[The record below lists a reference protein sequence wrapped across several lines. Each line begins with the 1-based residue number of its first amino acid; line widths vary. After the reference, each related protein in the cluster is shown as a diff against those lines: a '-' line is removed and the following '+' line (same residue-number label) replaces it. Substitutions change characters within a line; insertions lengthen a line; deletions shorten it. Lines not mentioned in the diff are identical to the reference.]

1 MSEGKG
7 SREAG
12 CEAKGTSRTQL
23 APLGPWGGSPRRRP
37 GGAASEGGEDGRDI
51 MPGPPSLRPV
61 GGASARRAGAGSRRG
76 KRRSRPESVPV
87 RTKEKRRPRRQRR
100 RAGEWGMVGKEGA
113 REWLGFAWAPR
124 CPRLA
129 LRPASSPAPSASLLR
144 SAPDAGRRHGLEG
157 ARKQK

>member
-1 MSEGKG
+1 MKR
-7 SREAG
+7 RERAG
-12 CEAKGTSRTQL
+12 RSSH
-23 APLGPWGGSPRRRP
+23 PWGP
-37 GGAASEGGEDGRDI
+37 GVGAREGAQAVLRAKAGR
-51 MPGPPSLRPV
+51 MAVTSCPGPPSLRPV